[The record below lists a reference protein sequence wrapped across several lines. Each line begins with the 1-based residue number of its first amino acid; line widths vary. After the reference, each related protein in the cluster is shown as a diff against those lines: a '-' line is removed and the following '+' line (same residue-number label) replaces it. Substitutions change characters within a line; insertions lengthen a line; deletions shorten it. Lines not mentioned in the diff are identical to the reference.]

1 MKYWGWILF
10 IAIIL
15 VGFFIFSNRK
25 KPVPLQFASVKRENI
40 HEEVSGAG
48 TLTGKNSVNLHFKT
62 SGKLAYMN
70 VDAGGAVS
78 QWQIIGGLDTETLNI
93 ALREAENTLRDKRAI
108 VDKIHDD
115 LKDVGN
121 AETFAQRQTRTTA
134 EAAQDNAYEGL
145 LAAKQALSDSVLYS
159 PIPGIVIQA
168 LNVAGQ
174 NVSAGD
180 VIAQVVDNS
189 QVFFD
194 TDIDEADIG
203 KIKIGLSAVVTLDA
217 YPQTAYAGEVA
228 KILPQIKTTSSG
240 ANAVAVR
247 IRLDSSPENFVNGLS
262 GEATVIVKSAK
273 NALTI
278 PIEALRE
285 DNTVFVQ
292 SQKGLTP
299 VKVSPG
305 ISSDTSIEIV
315 KGLKEK
321 QRVLLNPP
329 SAGNAIN
336 RNNRSGIR
344 AR

>member
-25 KPVPLQFASVKRENI
+25 KPVPLQFVSVKRENI
-40 HEEVSGAG
+40 REEVSGAG

-70 VDAGGAVS
+70 VDAGDIVS

-93 ALREAENTLRDKRAI
+93 ALRETENTLRDKRAI

-174 NVSAGD
+174 NVSAAD

-203 KIKIGLSAVVTLDA
+203 KITIGLSAVVALDA
-217 YPQTAYAGEVA
+217 YPTAYAGEVA

-240 ANAVAVR
+240 ANAVTVR

-262 GEATVIVKSAK
+262 GEATIIIKSAK
-273 NALTI
+273 NVLTI

-299 VKVSPG
+299 VGVSPG
-305 ISSDTSIEIV
+305 ISSDVSVEIV
-315 KGLKEK
+315 KGLQEK